1 MIAEHLHSLFWDV
14 NLESFKPELH
24 PGYTILRVL
33 EYGDRRAV
41 AWLKQTFSEAQIRE
55 VIRSERRF
63 SRKSAGFWALVYGIP
78 AGEVSALRS
87 AQ

>member
-1 MIAEHLHSLFWDV
+1 MIPQHLQPLFWDV
-14 NLESFKPELH
+14 DLASFHPELH

-33 EYGDRRAV
+33 EYGDQPAV

-55 VIRSERRF
+55 VIRGERRL

-78 AGEVSALRS
+78 AREVRALS
-87 AQ
+87 PG